1 MWAPSHVDIPDGAA
15 ALLRD
20 PACAAVVL
28 PRWIPPQICA
38 ARSAAVLAAEAD
50 WTSAFEGEQF
60 SLGRAFYTY
69 LEEGES
75 AAYFADPAASD
86 ACVER
91 WLPGMQAELLTLVG
105 RFVGGRAIPRRGW
118 CGPGVHVFPD
128 GAPVARHGGVHH
140 FDTEGLSA
148 KHIEARLPAVTLVAM
163 FRPPVSDGGLAV
175 WDVTYAGEDHAS
187 AEELARRRH
196 VLTYGPGDVVLVDSY
211 RLHQIQPFDGGPR
224 ISATVHAAALD
235 HVTWEC
241 WF

>member
-1 MWAPSHVDIPDGAA
+1 MWAPRHVDIPDGAA

-28 PRWIPPQICA
+28 PRWIPADTCA
-38 ARSAAVLAAEAD
+38 AWSAAVLAAEPD

-60 SLGRAFYTY
+60 SLGRAFYTH
-69 LEEGES
+69 LEEDES
-75 AAYFADPAASD
+75 EDYFADPAASD
-86 ACVER
+86 ARVER
-91 WLPGMQAELLTLVG
+91 WLPGMQARLVALVG
-105 RFVGGRAIPRRGW
+105 QLVGGRAIPRRGW

-128 GAPVARHGGVHH
+128 AAPVATRGGVHH
-140 FDTEGLSA
+140 FDTEGLPA
-148 KHIEARLPAVTLVAM
+148 KHLAARLPAVTVVAM
-163 FRPPVSDGGLAV
+163 FQPPAIGGGLAV
-175 WDVTYAGEDHAS
+175 WDVTYAGEDHPS

-211 RLHQIQPFDGGPR
+211 RLHQIQPFVRGPR

-235 HVTWEC
+235 HATWEC